1 MKKENKCSSPE
12 MPYERFLSH
21 GRESLSNAE
30 LLAVLLRSGIR
41 GEPVL
46 SLAREILSLHDGDGD
61 SLAVLHQLSLEELM
75 KIPGIGKV
83 KAIQIQC
90 LLELSKRLAA
100 EAARGARLV
109 CEDPSQVA
117 ACYMESLRHES
128 QERVMLLL
136 LDARHAVIR
145 EETLTIGTVNA
156 SLCSPRDVFIR
167 ALQAG
172 ASAVL
177 VMHNH
182 PSGDPSPS
190 SEDIRL
196 TRRLSEVGALLEV
209 PLLDHIIVGD
219 RCYYSMKEAGLQE
232 PLLSA
237 QKGRKAAAGR

>member
-1 MKKENKCSSPE
+1 MKKEHKCSSPE

-30 LLAVLLRSGIR
+30 LLAVLLRSGTK

-46 SLAREILSLHDGDGD
+46 ALAKRILSLHDGDGD
-61 SLAVLHQLSLEELM
+61 SLAVLHRLSMEELRSL
-75 KIPGIGKV
+75 PGIGRV

-100 EAARGARLV
+100 EAARGGRLV
-109 CEDPSQVA
+109 CEDPAQVA
-117 ACYMESLRHES
+117 ACYMESLRHET

-167 ALQAG
+167 SLQAG

-190 SEDIRL
+190 GEDIRL
-196 TRRLSEVGALLEV
+196 TRRLSEVGDLLEI

-219 RCYYSMKEAGLQE
+219 RCYYSMKEAGQLQI
-232 PLLSA
+232 S
-237 QKGRKAAAGR
+237 KR

>member
-1 MKKENKCSSPE
+1 MNNKDNVGRPE

-30 LLAVLLRSGIR
+30 LLAVLLRSGTR
-41 GEPVL
+41 NEPVL
-46 SLAREILSLHDGDGD
+46 SLARRILSLHEGNGE
-61 SLAVLHQLSLEELM
+61 SLSILHRLSLEELM

-90 LLELSKRLAA
+90 LLELSKRLAT

-117 ACYMESLRHES
+117 ACYMESLRHEM

-172 ASAVL
+172 ASAAL

-196 TRRLSEVGALLEV
+196 TGRLSKVGALLEI

-219 RCYYSMKEAGLQE
+219 RCYYSMKEAGLLG
-232 PLLSA
+232 PLPSIRA
-237 QKGRKAAAGR
+237 ERGTAAGC